1 MPAIAPGG
9 GGSPYNS
16 GGGLPLPPP
25 GGVQTPID
33 LAHGQ
38 MIPSGYTGP
47 VNTSN
52 GLVNFVNGQPTDNGT
67 GVSPASNGGGLSSS
81 DESKFFS
88 QFTNPGGGTTTGV
101 PYVGSTLANWQQA
114 NPNAASSS
122 TPDNPGMDIMSNLY
136 AQLAGMGSGPSTADL
151 TSQANQQASLKYD
164 PLIQQLQQNLG
175 SAKTNEANAST
186 QVGGLYN
193 SLGKAL
199 AAQMPVITNQ
209 FNQQEDQSRQNYA
222 TLQNQIQSNYQNAQN
237 AQAAEL
243 QKLGIQ
249 AALPQSTQQMQS
261 DQQYLTNQAGTNG
274 QALNDAMRLEGQGQ
288 ADFMQR
294 ASAIAPTEGAN
305 IQSSMAQQLLQLENN
320 INQQIA
326 GYKGQEGSAAS
337 SILAQLQNQAAG
349 SQNKQQTDLIDQ
361 TMKMAELEKLT
372 NPGIFGVAPKAPSAA
387 KYKGTSGVSNYFADN
402 ASLNDPGALQNIF
415 NNFATSPQYAQLSG
429 PGGAGSPT
437 LETAWPILQQDAMQM
452 LPSIPQSALQELYNA
467 LSIKMGKYQ

>member
-1 MPAIAPGG
+1 MPAQAPGG
-9 GGSPYNS
+9 GGVTSGSPFNS
-16 GGGLPLPPP
+16 GFPFSNPLATQLPGQSLMSFLGGLPANDLPGSNTPFLPQTQYTPAGSGYDFPAGPP
-25 GGVQTPID
+25 DAG
-33 LAHGQ
+33 
-38 MIPSGYTGP
+38 PSGTVIPNGGIPVTGP
-47 VNTSN
+47 T
-52 GLVNFVNGQPTDNGT
+52 
-67 GVSPASNGGGLSSS
+67 
-81 DESKFFS
+81 
-88 QFTNPGGGTTTGV
+88 
-101 PYVGSTLANWQQA
+101 
-114 NPNAASSS
+114 AAP
-122 TPDNPGMDIMSNLY
+122 PDNPGQDIMNGLY
-136 AQLAGMGSGPSTADL
+136 AQLAGLGSGPSIADL

-175 SAKTNEANAST
+175 TAKTNEQSASN

-199 AAQMPVITNQ
+199 AAQMPIITNQ

-222 TLQNQIQSNYQNAQN
+222 TLQDQIQSNYQNAQN

-261 DQQYLTNQAGTNG
+261 DEQYLKNQAGTNG

-305 IQSSMAQQLLQLENN
+305 IQSSLAQQLLQLENN

-326 GYKGQEGSAAS
+326 GYKGQEGAAAQ
-337 SILAQLQNQAAG
+337 SILAQLQNQASG
-349 SQNKQQTDLIDQ
+349 NQNKAQTDLIDQ

-372 NPGIFGVAPKAPSAA
+372 NPGIFGVAPKAPSPT
-387 KYKGTSGVSNYFADN
+387 KYKGTSGVSQYFADN
-402 ASLNDPGALQNIF
+402 ASLNDPGALQTIF
-415 NNFATSPQYAQLSG
+415 NDFATSPQYAGLSG
-429 PGGAGSPT
+429 PGGAGSAT
-437 LETAWPILQQDAMQM
+437 LETAWPVLQQDALRM
-452 LPSIPQSALQELYNA
+452 LPQIPQSALQELYNA

>member
-1 MPAIAPGG
+1 MPAQAPGG
-9 GGSPYNS
+9 GGVTSGSPFNS
-16 GGGLPLPPP
+16 GFPFSNPLATQLPGQSLMSFLGGLPANDLPGSNTPFLPQTQYTPAGSGYDFPAGPP
-25 GGVQTPID
+25 DAG
-33 LAHGQ
+33 
-38 MIPSGYTGP
+38 PSGSVIPNGGIPVTGP
-47 VNTSN
+47 T
-52 GLVNFVNGQPTDNGT
+52 
-67 GVSPASNGGGLSSS
+67 
-81 DESKFFS
+81 
-88 QFTNPGGGTTTGV
+88 
-101 PYVGSTLANWQQA
+101 
-114 NPNAASSS
+114 AAP
-122 TPDNPGMDIMSNLY
+122 PDNPGQDIMNGLY
-136 AQLAGMGSGPSTADL
+136 AQLAGLGSGPSIADL

-175 SAKTNEANAST
+175 TAKTNEQSASN

-199 AAQMPVITNQ
+199 AAQMPIITNQ

-222 TLQNQIQSNYQNAQN
+222 TLQDQIQSNYQNAQN

-261 DQQYLTNQAGTNG
+261 DEQYLKNQAGTNG

-305 IQSSMAQQLLQLENN
+305 IQSSLAQQLLQLENN

-326 GYKGQEGSAAS
+326 GYKGQEGAAAQ
-337 SILAQLQNQAAG
+337 SILAQLQNQASG
-349 SQNKQQTDLIDQ
+349 NQNKAQTDLIDQ

-372 NPGIFGVAPKAPSAA
+372 NPGIFGVAPKAPSPT
-387 KYKGTSGVSNYFADN
+387 KYKGTSGVSQYFADN
-402 ASLNDPGALQNIF
+402 ASLNDPGALQTIF
-415 NNFATSPQYAQLSG
+415 NDFATSPQYAGLSG
-429 PGGAGSPT
+429 PGGAGSAT
-437 LETAWPILQQDAMQM
+437 LETAWPVLQQDALRM
-452 LPSIPQSALQELYNA
+452 LPQIPQSALQELYNA

>member
-1 MPAIAPGG
+1 MPAQAPGG
-9 GGSPYNS
+9 GGVTSGSPFNS
-16 GGGLPLPPP
+16 GFPFSNPLATQLPGQSLMSFLGSLPANDLPGSNTPFLPQTQYTPAGSGYDFPAGPP
-25 GGVQTPID
+25 DAG
-33 LAHGQ
+33 
-38 MIPSGYTGP
+38 PSGSVIPNGGIPVTGP
-47 VNTSN
+47 T
-52 GLVNFVNGQPTDNGT
+52 
-67 GVSPASNGGGLSSS
+67 
-81 DESKFFS
+81 
-88 QFTNPGGGTTTGV
+88 
-101 PYVGSTLANWQQA
+101 
-114 NPNAASSS
+114 AAP
-122 TPDNPGMDIMSNLY
+122 PDNPGQDIMNGLY
-136 AQLAGMGSGPSTADL
+136 AQLAGLGSGPSIADL

-175 SAKTNEANAST
+175 TAKTNEQSASN

-199 AAQMPVITNQ
+199 AAQMPIITNQ

-222 TLQNQIQSNYQNAQN
+222 TLQDQIQSNYQNAQN

-261 DQQYLTNQAGTNG
+261 DEQYLKNQAGTNG

-305 IQSSMAQQLLQLENN
+305 IQSSLAQQLLQLENN

-326 GYKGQEGSAAS
+326 GYKGQEGAAAQ
-337 SILAQLQNQAAG
+337 SILAQLQNQASG
-349 SQNKQQTDLIDQ
+349 NQNKAQTDLIDQ

-372 NPGIFGVAPKAPSAA
+372 NPGIFGVAPKAPSPT
-387 KYKGTSGVSNYFADN
+387 KYKGTSGVSQYFADN
-402 ASLNDPGALQNIF
+402 ASLNDPGALQTIF
-415 NNFATSPQYAQLSG
+415 NDFATSPQYAGLSG
-429 PGGAGSPT
+429 PGGAGSAT
-437 LETAWPILQQDAMQM
+437 LETAWPVLQQDALRM
-452 LPSIPQSALQELYNA
+452 LPQIPQSALQELYNA

>member
-1 MPAIAPGG
+1 MPAQAPGG
-9 GGSPYNS
+9 GGVTSGSPFNS
-16 GGGLPLPPP
+16 GFPFSNPLATQLPGQSLMSFLGSLPANDLPGSNTPFLPQTQYTPAGSGYDFPAGPP
-25 GGVQTPID
+25 DAG
-33 LAHGQ
+33 
-38 MIPSGYTGP
+38 PSGSVIP
-47 VNTSN
+47 
-52 GLVNFVNGQPTDNGT
+52 
-67 GVSPASNGGGLSSS
+67 NGGIPV
-81 DESKFFS
+81 
-88 QFTNPGGGTTTGV
+88 T
-101 PYVGSTLANWQQA
+101 GST
-114 NPNAASSS
+114 AAP
-122 TPDNPGMDIMSNLY
+122 PDNPGQDIMNGLY
-136 AQLAGMGSGPSTADL
+136 AQLAGLGSGPSIADL

-175 SAKTNEANAST
+175 TAKTNEQSASN

-199 AAQMPVITNQ
+199 AAQMPIITNQ

-222 TLQNQIQSNYQNAQN
+222 TLQDQIQSNYQNAQN

-261 DQQYLTNQAGTNG
+261 DEQYLKNQAGTNG

-305 IQSSMAQQLLQLENN
+305 IQSSLAQQLLQLENN

-326 GYKGQEGSAAS
+326 GYKGQEGAAAQ
-337 SILAQLQNQAAG
+337 SILAQLQNQASG
-349 SQNKQQTDLIDQ
+349 NQNKAQTDLIDQ

-372 NPGIFGVAPKAPSAA
+372 NPGIFGVAPKAPSPT
-387 KYKGTSGVSNYFADN
+387 KYKGTSGVSQYFADN
-402 ASLNDPGALQNIF
+402 ASLNDPGALQTIF
-415 NNFATSPQYAQLSG
+415 NDFATSPQYAGLSG
-429 PGGAGSPT
+429 PGGAGSAT
-437 LETAWPILQQDAMQM
+437 LETAWPVLQQDALRM
-452 LPSIPQSALQELYNA
+452 LPQIPQSALQELYNA